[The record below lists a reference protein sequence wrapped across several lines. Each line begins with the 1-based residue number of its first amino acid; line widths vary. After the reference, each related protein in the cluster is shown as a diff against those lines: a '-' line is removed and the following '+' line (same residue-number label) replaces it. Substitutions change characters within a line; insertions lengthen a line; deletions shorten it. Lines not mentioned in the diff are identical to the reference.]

1 MSKPLEE
8 NLLDKQIQ
16 KKTLMNHPFTSQISY
31 KALFP
36 NLVPPEDAEKG
47 ELALKSP
54 SLTNGNLPK
63 QVENYRVV
71 SKFSGQ
77 PYRHEIRY
85 TTLPS
90 QQQGQLYYDK
100 EYYHVRYNFSFS

>member
-1 MSKPLEE
+1 MPKPLEE
-8 NLLDKQIQ
+8 NLLDVQNP
-16 KKTLMNHPFTSQISY
+16 KKTVMNHPFTSQISY

-36 NLVPPEDAEKG
+36 NFVPPEDGEKG

-54 SLTNGNLPK
+54 SLTNCNLPK
-63 QVENYRVV
+63 QVENYQVM

-85 TTLPS
+85 TALPS

-100 EYYHVRYNFSFS
+100 EYYHVR